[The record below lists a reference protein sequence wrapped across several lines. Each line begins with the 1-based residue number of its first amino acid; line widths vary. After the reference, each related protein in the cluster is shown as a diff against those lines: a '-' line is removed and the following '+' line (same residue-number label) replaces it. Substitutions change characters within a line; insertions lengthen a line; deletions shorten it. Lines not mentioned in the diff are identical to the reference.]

1 MTELKNYKMFIG
13 GEWLDSDSKKTFE
26 TLNPENNKP
35 WAKVPEA
42 SASDVDK
49 AVKAAHKAF
58 EGEWPKLLPRDRA
71 KYLRA
76 IGNKLRENAE
86 LLGRIETID
95 TGKLFRETNKQA
107 IYIAEYY
114 DYYAGLADKVEG
126 TVLPIDKPN
135 IQAITTRIPIGVVA
149 AIVPWNSQMFLT
161 ATKLAPALAMGN
173 TVVIKSSELAPVVM
187 FEFAKLIEETGIP
200 KGVVNVITGFGDP
213 CGKALTTHNL
223 IEKVAFTGGPET
235 ARHIIRNSAEN
246 LSEVSLELGGKS
258 PVAVFDDAKQENAIN
273 GITAGIF
280 GASGQSCIAGSRL
293 YLQKNIYDEFLDK
306 LISRAERIKIGAP
319 MDPET
324 EMGPLS
330 NFKQLE
336 VIEKNIKLTVEQGG
350 KIRCGGERHSFSNV
364 GYYFP
369 PTIIECDNH
378 NLPAAENELFGPVL
392 SVMKFD
398 TEEEVITKMND
409 NQYGLSSGVYTSDF
423 AKGLRVSKAIR
434 AGITFVNTYR
444 LISPLAPFGGI
455 KDSGYGKEA
464 GLESIK
470 DGWFHSGD
478 LAVIYPDGYIKVKDR
493 SKDIIIS
500 GGENISSIEI
510 ENTLSKHPAVSIV
523 AVVAKPDEKWGEV
536 PCAFVEKVADKE
548 TNEKELIDFCRET
561 LAGFKIPKKIDFCE
575 LPKTSTG
582 KIQKFELRKRAKE
595 LS

>member
-1 MTELKNYKMFIG
+1 MTKLKNYKMFID
-13 GEWLDSDSKKTFE
+13 GEWLDSETRKTFE

-35 WAKVPEA
+35 WAIVPEA
-42 SASDVDK
+42 SAKDVDK
-49 AVKAAHKAF
+49 AVQAAQKAF
-58 EGEWPKLLPRDRA
+58 EGEWPKLLPRQRG
-71 KYLRA
+71 KFLIA
-76 IGNKLRENAE
+76 IGEKLRENAE
-86 LLGRIETID
+86 LLGKIETID

-107 IYIAEYY
+107 HYIAEYY

-135 IQAITTRIPIGVVA
+135 IQAVTTRVPIGVVA

-173 TVVIKSSELAPVVM
+173 TVVIKSSELAPAVM

-213 CGKALTTHNL
+213 CGKALTSHPFV
-223 IEKVAFTGGPET
+223 EKVAFTGGPET

-258 PVAVFDDAKQENAIN
+258 PVAVFNDAHQENAIN

-293 YLQKNIYDEFLDK
+293 YLQKGIYNEFLDK
-306 LISRAERIKIGAP
+306 LIERANKIKIGGP
-319 MDPET
+319 MEVDT

-336 VIEKNIKLTVEQGG
+336 VIEKNIKLTIEQGG
-350 KIRCGGERHSFSNV
+350 KIRCGGKRHSFSND

-369 PTIIECDNH
+369 PTIIECENH
-378 NLPAAENELFGPVL
+378 SLPAAENELFGPVL
-392 SVMKFD
+392 SVMKF
-398 TEEEVITKMND
+398 ENEKEVINMMND

-423 AKGLRVSKAIR
+423 SRGLRVSNAIR

-444 LISPLAPFGGI
+444 LISPSAPFGGM

-464 GLESIK
+464 GIDSIK
-470 DGWFHSGD
+470 D
-478 LAVIYPDGYIKVKDR
+478 YTRVKTTWYYTSD
-493 SKDIIIS
+493 
-500 GGENISSIEI
+500 EP
-510 ENTLSKHPAVSIV
+510 TLDPFSM
-523 AVVAKPDEKWGEV
+523 
-536 PCAFVEKVADKE
+536 
-548 TNEKELIDFCRET
+548 R
-561 LAGFKIPKKIDFCE
+561 
-575 LPKTSTG
+575 
-582 KIQKFELRKRAKE
+582 
-595 LS
+595 